1 LPDKAHMKKQIS
13 ELSAASAN
21 ELYSLALYS
30 VQNAPLAHSLAVDAF
45 AKGYKSAPGQK
56 DAQQFK
62 VRCAGLLYSGAKK
75 ALHGREGGAPL
86 PALSVRQAP
95 IHRLLYTLEFD
106 ERFLLLLFMHKYS
119 QHQMAQ
125 IMRLPEPAVKG
136 RIDLLL
142 TKTRE
147 MWDAAAEDEQMKL
160 LS

>member
-1 LPDKAHMKKQIS
+1 MPDIVLTKKQITD
-13 ELSAASAN
+13 LSSACAN

-45 AKGYKSAPGQK
+45 ARGYKSAPAQK
-56 DAQQFK
+56 DAAQFK
-62 VRCAGLLYSGAKK
+62 VRCAGLLYFGANR
-75 ALHGREGGAPL
+75 ALQTETGGAPL

-95 IHRLLYTLEFD
+95 IHRLLYALEFD
-106 ERFLLLLFMHKYS
+106 ERFLLLLFMHKYTGR
-119 QHQMAQ
+119 QMAQ

-147 MWDAAAEDEQMKL
+147 MWDAESEQLEL